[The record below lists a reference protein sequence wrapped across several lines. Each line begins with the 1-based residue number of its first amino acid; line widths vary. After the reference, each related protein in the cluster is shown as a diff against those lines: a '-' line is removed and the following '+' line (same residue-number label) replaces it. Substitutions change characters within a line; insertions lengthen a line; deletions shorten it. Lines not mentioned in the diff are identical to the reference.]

1 MTRNAEIVAVEP
13 QTGTQRQRTRTAAAS
28 AIAPGAQPPRLSG
41 RSRYSL
47 FVGLMKYLLPAL
59 ATGLL
64 LLVVVWPQLKLDG
77 SRFRVKVSDIG
88 LDRADNLTMLN
99 ARFEGVDS
107 KNQPYTLTADQA
119 TQLGENRDLIRLDL
133 PKGDIALANGNWLA
147 LDAKEGHYDREAEVL
162 DLTGQ
167 VTLVHDRG
175 FEIRTESVKLDL
187 KAGTAEGFEPVHGQ
201 GPAGTLDAEGFRV
214 VERGDTIIFTGRSR
228 MVLQPETLES
238 LQ

>member
-1 MTRNAEIVAVEP
+1 MTEP
-13 QTGTQRQRTRTAAAS
+13 TRQSDRQRTRAAAAS
-28 AIAPGAQPPRLSG
+28 AIAPGPQPPRLSG

-64 LLVVVWPQLKLDG
+64 LLVVVWPQLRLDG
-77 SRFRVKVSDIG
+77 SRFRVKVSDIA
-88 LDRADNLTMLN
+88 LDRADSLTMLN

-119 TQLGENRDLIRLDL
+119 TQLGESQGLIRLDL
-133 PKGDIALANGNWLA
+133 PKGDIALADGAWLA
-147 LDAKEGHYDREAEVL
+147 LDAREGHYDREAEVL
-162 DLTGQ
+162 DLVGG

-175 FEIRTESVKLDL
+175 FEIQTQSAKLNL
-187 KAGTAEGFEPVHGQ
+187 KAGIAEGFDPVHGQ

-214 VERGDTIIFTGRSR
+214 IDRGDTIIFTGRSR
-228 MVLQPETLES
+228 MVLQSETLES

>member
-1 MTRNAEIVAVEP
+1 MTESKR
-13 QTGTQRQRTRTAAAS
+13 QKRRQRTRTAAAA
-28 AIAPGAQPPRLSG
+28 AIAPGPQPPRLSG
-41 RSRYSL
+41 RSHYSL

-64 LLVVVWPQLKLDG
+64 LLVVVWPQLRLDN
-77 SRFRVKVSDIG
+77 SRFRVKVSDIA
-88 LDRADNLTMLN
+88 LDRADSLTMLN

-119 TQLGENRDLIRLDL
+119 TQMGEDLSLVQL
-133 PKGDIALANGNWLA
+133 ELLKGDIALADGAWLA
-147 LDAKEGHYDREAEVL
+147 LDAREGRYDREAEVL
-162 DLTGQ
+162 DLKGD

-175 FEIRTESVKLDL
+175 FEIRTETAKLDL
-187 KAGTAEGFEPVHGQ
+187 KAGVAEGFDPVHGQ

-214 VERGDTIIFTGRSR
+214 IERGDTIIFTGRSR
-228 MVLQPETLES
+228 MILQPETLES